1 MATTKLAGN
10 PVQLAGE
17 FPGKG
22 SAAKNFVAVTQ
33 DLSEI
38 SLESFQGKRKVLN
51 VFPSIDTDVC
61 ATSVRTFN
69 KKASGL
75 ENTQVICLSADL
87 PFAHKRFCGAEGIE
101 NVVTGS
107 VFRNPDFARDYGLLI
122 EDGPLAGLSARAV
135 IVLDENNTVLY
146 AQVVDDITHEP
157 DYDAALAA
165 L

>member
-157 DYDAALAA
+157 DYDAALAV